1 MTQRN
6 IATCIILTIFTCGI
20 YGIIWFINLTDDVK
34 TASGD
39 DSMSSGGIAFLLTL
53 LTCGIYGIYWAYR
66 MGKGVQMAKQKAGNA
81 QAEDNSILY
90 LVLQIFGLGI
100 VNYALIQNELNGI
113 VKTHWDATGNMM
125 NDNGSQNA

>member
-39 DSMSSGGIAFLLTL
+39 DSMPSGGIAFLLSL
-53 LTCGIYGIYWAYR
+53 LTCGIYSIYWAYR
-66 MGKGVQMAKQKAGNA
+66 MGKGIQMAKQKAGNT
-81 QAEDNSILY
+81 QVEDNSVLY

-113 VKTHWDATGNMM
+113 VKTHWDAAGNMM
-125 NDNGSQNA
+125 NNNGSQNA